1 MASPIMRRPPPEA
14 AKVQSASASC
24 PSMAEARRFG
34 PYCVIPFSALLAAN
48 PFGPPA
54 SGTQNWK

>member
-14 AKVQSASASC
+14 AKEQPANASR
-24 PSMAEARRFG
+24 PSLAEARRFG
-34 PYCVIPFSALLAAN
+34 RYCEIPFSALLAAN

-54 SGTQNWK
+54 FGTQNWK

>member
-1 MASPIMRRPPPEA
+1 MASPIMRRPPPRA
-14 AKVQSASASC
+14 AKVQPANASR
-24 PSMAEARRFG
+24 PSMPEARRSS

-54 SGTQNWK
+54 PGTQNWK